1 MIDCLSVL
9 SVLKEYYSPEGT
21 DEQLAPVCTLAV
33 NELLP
38 RVKNES
44 VHSDAR
50 LISLAAAM
58 ANYRLCAKKVR
69 NSDGVTSFK
78 AGDVTVSVSAAA
90 LTRPVVSTLVRTAL
104 TIPVTEKSS
113 VRALTFLLPI
123 KLKSSRS
130 NIITAL
136 TAAMR

>member
-1 MIDCLSVL
+1 MELIDCLSVL

-50 LISLAAAM
+50 LVSLAAAM

-90 LTRPVVSTLVRTAL
+90 LMEQAEKDRKDAMFAAL
-104 TIPVTEKSS
+104 P
-113 VRALTFLLPI
+113 LLKDDEFI
-123 KLKSSRS
+123 FRQV
-130 NIITAL
+130 AV
-136 TAAMR
+136 

>member
-1 MIDCLSVL
+1 MDLIDCLSVL

-38 RVKNES
+38 RVKNEC

-50 LISLAAAM
+50 LVSLAAAM

-90 LTRPVVSTLVRTAL
+90 LMEQAEKDRKDAMLAAL
-104 TIPVTEKSS
+104 P
-113 VRALTFLLPI
+113 LLKDDEFI
-123 KLKSSRS
+123 FRQV
-130 NIITAL
+130 AV
-136 TAAMR
+136 

>member
-9 SVLKEYYSPEGT
+9 SALREYYSPEGT
-21 DEQLAPVCTLAV
+21 DEELAPVCTLTV

-38 RVKNES
+38 RVKSEE

-58 ANYRLCAKKVR
+58 VNYRLCVKRLK

-78 AGDVTVSVSAAA
+78 AGDVTVSVSASA
-90 LTRPVVSTLVRTAL
+90 LMEQAEKEKNEALISALPLLKDEEFVFRQVS
-104 TIPVTEKSS
+104 I
-113 VRALTFLLPI
+113 
-123 KLKSSRS
+123 
-130 NIITAL
+130 
-136 TAAMR
+136 

>member
-1 MIDCLSVL
+1 MDLIDCLSVL

-50 LISLAAAM
+50 LVSLAAAM

-90 LTRPVVSTLVRTAL
+90 LMEQAEKDRKDAL
-104 TIPVTEKSS
+104 LA
-113 VRALTFLLPI
+113 ALPLLKDDEFI
-123 KLKSSRS
+123 FRQV
-130 NIITAL
+130 AV
-136 TAAMR
+136 

>member
-1 MIDCLSVL
+1 MDLIDCLSVL

-44 VHSDAR
+44 VHFDAR
-50 LISLAAAM
+50 LVSFAAAM
-58 ANYRLCAKKVR
+58 TNYRLCAKKVR

-90 LTRPVVSTLVRTAL
+90 LMEQAEKDRKDAL
-104 TIPVTEKSS
+104 LA
-113 VRALTFLLPI
+113 ALPLLKDDEFI
-123 KLKSSRS
+123 FRQV
-130 NIITAL
+130 AV
-136 TAAMR
+136 